1 MPAHDRSTPIA
12 DLEIFDGDSSY
23 TSAGDGRDGSYACF
37 GRKADWSPAGS
48 ALPAAVSAPCIASS
62 FTALRAKKS
71 TEFRVE

>member
-37 GRKADWSPAGS
+37 GRKAD
-48 ALPAAVSAPCIASS
+48 
-62 FTALRAKKS
+62 
-71 TEFRVE
+71 